1 MSYSEVCDKLIPRD
15 HSVALVVLVGR
26 VHTACCTLELEGRER
41 DVVNWPDG
49 VRVEVLLYFCQ
60 PIIRFQRV
68 SSFRESWRV
77 DGEKLLEGGVVGTLV
92 SLSILVLQQLH
103 DRSCPLCD
111 CCHSLPKDRVLQQR
125 HVCSRHPVQGHF
137 VRK

>member
-1 MSYSEVCDKLIPRD
+1 MSCSEVCDKPIPRD

-26 VHTACCTLELEGRER
+26 VPTACRTLELEGRKR
-41 DVVNWPDG
+41 DVVNWPDC
-49 VRVEVLLYFCQ
+49 VRVEVPLYLCQ

-68 SSFRESWRV
+68 SSFRESWRG

-92 SLSILVLQQLH
+92 PLSVLVLQQLH

-111 CCHSLPKDRVLQQR
+111 FCHNLPKDRVLQRR
-125 HVCSRHPVQGHF
+125 HVCSRHPVI
-137 VRK
+137 RDICE